1 MSTKENPAHLAS
13 RGGLVEQNNDLW
25 WHGPKWLSEP
35 SAWPADI
42 TTTTT
47 TETLAEAKT
56 TREVFKHTTNQEIG
70 CTLQV
75 QPLAYSAYYRVGTKI
90 CT

>member
-1 MSTKENPAHLAS
+1 MSTKESLAHLAS

-47 TETLAEAKT
+47 TETLARGWLYFTSTAFGVLCVLP
-56 TREVFKHTTNQEIG
+56 RG
-70 CTLQV
+70 
-75 QPLAYSAYYRVGTKI
+75 
-90 CT
+90 